1 MIGKWPSAAAAAAVS
16 AAERISLCVG
26 CGSEI
31 YDQYILRVSPD
42 LEWHASCL
50 KCADCQQYLDESC
63 TCFVRD
69 GKTYC
74 KRDYLRLFGAKCA
87 KCSMCF
93 SKTDLVMRARNKIYH
108 VECFRCAV
116 CARQLTRGDE
126 FVLKFDDLFCKPQQP
141 SMPLHPAG
149 IIPGPGG
156 DLNGH
161 MNSSNISPSGGA
173 GAPTHLSALSGG
185 NGKFDFPKISSQLN
199 K

>member
-1 MIGKWPSAAAAAAVS
+1 MAVATSMPIKSESSSSSVMNLSSSPRLNTKWSTT
-16 AAERISLCVG
+16 RISLCVG

-50 KCADCQQYLDESC
+50 KCYDCQQFLDESC

-116 CARQLTRGDE
+116 CARQLTRGEE
-126 FVLKFDDLFCKPQQP
+126 FVIKFDDLFCKVNFIFF
-141 SMPLHPAG
+141 SKL
-149 IIPGPGG
+149 
-156 DLNGH
+156 
-161 MNSSNISPSGGA
+161 
-173 GAPTHLSALSGG
+173 
-185 NGKFDFPKISSQLN
+185 K
-199 K
+199 